1 MQTVINF
8 INKKFIKISFYGCL
22 IIFVL
27 IFSSGCSFAKAL
39 KITNP
44 SQTITI
50 KAVVIPL
57 RKIIKGTETIKYIKN
72 IQSAK
77 QVANNFRTRNGI
89 RIKKIK
95 NFGGGFKNIRGL
107 YVKLSANLYL
117 MLYPNNFYKKPKRLR
132 DYNIH
137 QLYPYIFN
145 KGSIAVDKLSEKI
158 MINRLYKLYIIKI
171 KFRTKIPEAFGNFGY
186 FKKEIV
192 LNAPFYPYISAN
204 KNSNPPV
211 NTCFKINLAIKN
223 GYEAFFNGKIYTH
236 RLLIAQTTNFIS
248 IILSKKF
255 RKKELH
261 LNTVSLNFFS
271 PYPYNFNNKNKKI
284 YAAMELLNRFHEIK
298 LKRINIVY
306 VHLRRSMWLKPPL
319 RSNTLLVN
327 TRFASVF
334 PNFYIYQKL
343 NLIRGI
349 IYLNLINSEKTMFEK
364 AGKNGYPFYS
374 QRLQRLSFINFKAFL
389 IKYSKKN
396 PDIKTFLKHFNFI
409 QGVNT
414 IINHPIFPL
423 SYIYFTGFPRTH
435 ALKNSVYYYNNDLN
449 LIPYKKIKAEF
460 LNLKKK
466 DYYTVFVSGAGGNIS
481 PNSGRTEGY
490 INFTLT
496 KRFSYR
502 NNLLFGVFK
511 NYYNRGFSIGFSRQI
526 GRFFPIPQMYKQSVF
541 GLLNLMEI
549 SPEASGN
556 SFVYLHPK
564 RVAEFSLGYAY
575 NSIDYNINPEYGSS
589 FSFSYNIANSNLF
602 SPFSFSQFML
612 QYIKNLKIN
621 AGNIIA
627 LRGIGVFALGSVP
640 TALDY
645 NLGGI
650 NGIMGI
656 PASLPFVNNDTLIA
670 EIDYRR
676 NIYRGLDIDILNN
689 LLNIRAVTAD
699 IITGA
704 GKIGDTVPSAFNKGP
719 LYSFAGLGI
728 HFKTYFFGIYPEMIS
743 IYAAKAFGSG
753 VSSEYGARYYIGLNQ
768 PF

>member
-57 RKIIKGTETIKYIKN
+57 RKIIKGTETIKYIQN
-72 IQSAK
+72 IQSARPI
-77 QVANNFRTRNGI
+77 NNDFRTGRDS
-89 RIKKIK
+89 RINKIK
-95 NFGGGFKNIRGL
+95 NSGNRFKNLKGL

-117 MLYPNNFYKKPKRLR
+117 MLYPNNFYKKPKHLR

-137 QLYPYIFN
+137 QLYPYTFN
-145 KGSIAVDKLSEKI
+145 KGFITVDKLSEKTI
-158 MINRLYKLYIIKI
+158 INRLYKLYIIKI

-186 FKKEIV
+186 FRKEIV

-204 KNSNPPV
+204 KNSNPQV
-211 NTCFKINLAIKN
+211 FTRFKINLAIKN

-236 RLLIAQTTNFIS
+236 RLIIARTTNFIS

-261 LNTVSLNFFS
+261 LNALSLNFFS
-271 PYPYNFNNKNKKI
+271 PYPCNFNNKNKKI
-284 YAAMELLNRFHEIK
+284 YNGIRLLSKFYKIK
-298 LKRINIVY
+298 LNRINIVY
-306 VHLRRSMWLKPPL
+306 IYLRRSMWLKPPL
-319 RSNTLLVN
+319 HSNTLLVN
-327 TRFASVF
+327 TRFTGVF

-349 IYLNLINSEKTMFEK
+349 IYLNLINSKKTIEK
-364 AGKNGYPFYS
+364 ASKNSYPFYS

-396 PDIKTFLKHFNFI
+396 PDIKTFLRHFNFI

-414 IINHPIFPL
+414 VINHPIFPL
-423 SYIYFTGFPRTH
+423 SYLYFTGFPRTH

-449 LIPYKKIKAEF
+449 LIPYKKIKTEF

-490 INFTLT
+490 INFTMT

-502 NNLLFGVFK
+502 NNLLLGVFK
-511 NYYNRGFSIGFSRQI
+511 NYYNRGFSIGFSHQI
-526 GRFFPIPQMYKQSVF
+526 GRFFPVSQMYKQSIF
-541 GLLNLMEI
+541 GTASLMEI

-556 SFVYLHPK
+556 SFVYQNAK

-575 NSIDYNINPEYGSS
+575 NSIDYNINPGYGSS
-589 FSFSYNIANSNLF
+589 FNISYNIANSNIF
-602 SPFSFSQFML
+602 SPFSFSQFTL
-612 QYIKNLKIN
+612 RYIKNFSID
-621 AGNIIA
+621 ASNIIA
-627 LRGIGVFALGSVP
+627 FRGIGVFAVGSVP
-640 TALDY
+640 SALDY

-650 NGIMGI
+650 NGIMGM
-656 PASLPFVNNDTLIA
+656 PASLPFINNDTLIA
-670 EIDYRR
+670 EVDYRK
-676 NIYRGLDIDILNN
+676 NIYRGLNINLLNN
-689 LLNIRAVTAD
+689 LLNITA
-699 IITGA
+699 ITSDVILGA
-704 GKIGDTVPSAFNKGP
+704 GKIGDTVPSVFNKGP

-743 IYAAKAFGSG
+743 IYAAKAFGSSVG
-753 VSSEYGARYYIGLNQ
+753 SEYGVRYYLGLNQ